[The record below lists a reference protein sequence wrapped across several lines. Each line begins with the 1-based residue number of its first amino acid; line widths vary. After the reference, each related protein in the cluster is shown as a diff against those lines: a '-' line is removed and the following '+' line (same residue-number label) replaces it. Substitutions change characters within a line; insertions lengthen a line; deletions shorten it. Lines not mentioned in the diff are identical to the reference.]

1 MSESSPPTTPNVNRG
16 IAWSGVAQ
24 AVISI
29 SDMVSIAITLA
40 LFVNE
45 THYGIA
51 GMALWLFP
59 ILDTVTDLGV
69 ASAIIQKDDH
79 TETKIS
85 TVFWVN
91 CMIAAVMALGL
102 IGLAP
107 VYAGLVGQPI
117 VGGLLMAYAAK
128 LLVQN
133 AYTIPLALM
142 RKQMRFDEVAKLRM
156 IAHIAESI
164 ARPALAAAGAQIWC
178 FALAPLVRTAVF
190 AVLVQLRNPFLPK
203 WVFRYAEIRDYLAFG
218 LRSGATQLLY
228 QTYVN
233 LDYPIVGMAFGPAA
247 LGAYRLAYEIILEPV
262 RSITNVVSDIALP
275 TFARIKHHPVLRIQ
289 QFIAFT
295 RLNLIAVLPFLVILF
310 LIIPDAV
317 MLFGKAQSAQ
327 SLQLTASCV
336 RILCLVGILRA
347 LGFVGPPLLDGLGFP
362 GLSLRYMAFAA
373 LAMPLCFINGAYY
386 LGENYNAASVAI
398 AWTIGY
404 PLAFAILMRLV
415 LRQLPLS
422 LKAYLRAAAGPIAC
436 SALGMA
442 TGLVALYFLADVSRG
457 ARVVGVCISSVLP
470 MLLAFRYGLRLSVRS
485 IKQAM

>member
-1 MSESSPPTTPNVNRG
+1 MSAPKPPLATNVNRG

-51 GMALWLFP
+51 GLALWLFP

-69 ASAIIQKDDH
+69 ASAVIQKDDH
-79 TETKIS
+79 TDTKIS

-91 CMIAAVMALGL
+91 CMIAGALALGL
-102 IGLAP
+102 AGFAP
-107 VYAGLVGQPI
+107 LYARLVDQPI
-117 VGGLLMAYAAK
+117 VGSLLLAYGAK
-128 LLVQN
+128 LLIQN

-156 IAHIAESI
+156 IAHVAESI
-164 ARPALAAAGAQIWC
+164 ARPAFAAAGAQIWC

-190 AVLVQLRNPFLPK
+190 AVLVQLRNPFVPK
-203 WVFRYAEIRDYLAFG
+203 LVFRYGEIRDYLAFG
-218 LRSGATQLLY
+218 IRSGATQLLY

-275 TFARIKHHPVLRIQ
+275 TFARIKHEPVLRVK

-317 MLFGKAQSAQ
+317 AMFGKAQSPQ
-327 SLQLTASCV
+327 SLALTSQCV
-336 RILCLVGILRA
+336 RVLCIVGILRA
-347 LGFVGPPLLDGLGFP
+347 LGFVGPPLLDGLGLP

-386 LGENYNAASVAI
+386 LGDQYNAAAVAI
-398 AWTIGY
+398 AWAVGY

-415 LRQLPLS
+415 LRQLPLT
-422 LKAYLRAAAGPIAC
+422 LRAYLRAAIGPIAC
-436 SALGMA
+436 SVLGMA
-442 TGLVALYFLADVSRG
+442 TGLLALQVTSEMGRG
-457 ARVVGVCISSVLP
+457 ARVSLVVAASVVP
-470 MLLAFRYGLRLSVRS
+470 MLVAFRFGLKLSLKSIRS
-485 IKQAM
+485 SL